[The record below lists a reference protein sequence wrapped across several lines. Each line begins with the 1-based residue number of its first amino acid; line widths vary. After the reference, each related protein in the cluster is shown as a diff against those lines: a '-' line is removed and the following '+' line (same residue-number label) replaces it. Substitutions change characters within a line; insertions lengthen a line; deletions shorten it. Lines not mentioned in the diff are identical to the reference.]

1 MHIQTGTGHVKPF
14 DEGTKQIT
22 AEGHW
27 TFWTLDTSTETLH
40 LVQMF
45 LLECDE
51 STPKD
56 NKDYNPIL
64 EKGIETIHPT
74 IFREMSGFLGY
85 LEIFFFEKSPQPT
98 GHPDPPGSPST
109 PTPPTQRFN
118 ICEP

>member
-1 MHIQTGTGHVKPF
+1 
-14 DEGTKQIT
+14 
-22 AEGHW
+22 
-27 TFWTLDTSTETLH
+27 
-40 LVQMF
+40 MF

-85 LEIFFFEKSPQPT
+85 LEIFCFEKSPQPT

-118 ICEP
+118 ICEPWPLTTSSGIAPPKRKKSTKRKEDDKREDMACNMTP